1 MQSVGTLQSPCLTGG
16 DHALGT
22 GLRTGKHV
30 VIVIVWSQSRFS
42 ATPADPGA
50 IRGPVRRGPDSRR
63 GPVEPPATA
72 RRSSVR
78 YLLGSGKRGTHQLQP
93 RQKGDQRANRQ
104 KVRQA
109 QPQGGQ
115 VAGKPGR
122 TEGSASLH
130 PLGRT
135 HDPPIP
141 AGEGRG
147 GCGTASPGLPAP
159 CQPPRP
165 VLCAHRQQSS
175 GRPRPTLTPHRNR
188 EPLPPA
194 PAVLALRGDPTWNLP
209 ESGAC

>member
-1 MQSVGTLQSPCLTGG
+1 MV
-16 DHALGT
+16 
-22 GLRTGKHV
+22 
-30 VIVIVWSQSRFS
+30 
-42 ATPADPGA
+42 
-50 IRGPVRRGPDSRR
+50 
-63 GPVEPPATA
+63 
-72 RRSSVR
+72 
-78 YLLGSGKRGTHQLQP
+78 
-93 RQKGDQRANRQ
+93 
-104 KVRQA
+104 
-109 QPQGGQ
+109 
-115 VAGKPGR
+115 GKPGR

-130 PLGRT
+130 PPGRT

-147 GCGTASPGLPAP
+147 GLRHSQPWAPRSP